1 MANIT
6 MDCKRFRELFPY
18 LVSKKRGEKRLSFDG
33 MRQKFIKNQQEIAAT
48 LIKIGFEV
56 FKKYKNDKREYQM
69 LDVTGYT
76 ASMQPLYKVESAIII
91 HWMATWQ

>member
-6 MDCKRFRELFPY
+6 MDCNKFRELFPY
-18 LVSKKRGEKRLSFDG
+18 LVNKSKNKKRFTPDG
-33 MRQKFIKNQQEIAAT
+33 IRQKFINNQQEIAAT

-56 FKKYKNDKREYQM
+56 FKKYKNDNREYQM

-76 ASMQPLYKVESAIII
+76 ASMQPLYKVDSRIII
-91 HWMATWQ
+91 HWINTWQ